1 MKNQNKPAFSV
12 ALKDNGNALH
22 KDAMGLTKREYF
34 AGLAMQGLLSNPN
47 GGMTE
52 GSGRTFSPD
61 GISDLALK
69 HADAL
74 LERLSNE
81 NIQQCF

>member
-1 MKNQNKPAFSV
+1 MSKT
-12 ALKDNGNALH
+12 NGGSSIHHFNH
-22 KDAMGLTKREYF
+22 KCLTKREYF

-52 GSGRTFSPD
+52 GGSRTFSPD
-61 GISDLALK
+61 EISDLALK

-74 LERLSNE
+74 LEQLYPEDVS
-81 NIQQCF
+81 